1 MDEGEYQMS
10 SIVIKD
16 SYKADVFNFDME
28 CWKQEIPN
36 KILFNEDGTVKD
48 GPCTKWAELYNLTI
62 NNVISWEWTKMKLT
76 RNELKGLA
84 DFLNQFLEDNP

>member
-1 MDEGEYQMS
+1 MS
-10 SIVIKD
+10 SIVTKD

-36 KILFNEDGTVKD
+36 QILFNKDGTVKD
-48 GPCTKWAELYNLTI
+48 GPCTKVAELYNLTI

-76 RNELKGLA
+76 RDEIKGLA
-84 DFLNQFLEDNP
+84 DFLNQFIEETND